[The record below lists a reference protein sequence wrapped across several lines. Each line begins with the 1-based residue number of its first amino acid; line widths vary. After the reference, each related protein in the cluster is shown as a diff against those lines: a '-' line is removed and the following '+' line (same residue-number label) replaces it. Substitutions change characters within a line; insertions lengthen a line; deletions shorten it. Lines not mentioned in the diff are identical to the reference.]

1 MKEIR
6 VRVYARVSNYV
17 SGSTL
22 YLNINGSDVI
32 PAVTVTNTTS
42 QLRIDYIGDIPS
54 STSITVKVDGTA
66 ESGFTLFVDRVYV
79 IAGFGL
85 TSTTPVN
92 ILTINAGYWDEYRIK
107 VNGNF
112 EYKIRFKWIVFGN
125 KKTTANVVL
134 TSNLQNKF
142 DLDYSISGDDG
153 DNVVPILSIP
163 FMGYQ

>member
-1 MKEIR
+1 MGYRATWRCKGRSWRFATFNSLYGILP
-6 VRVYARVSNYV
+6 SN
-17 SGSTL
+17 
-22 YLNINGSDVI
+22 
-32 PAVTVTNTTS
+32 A
-42 QLRIDYIGDIPS
+42 
-54 STSITVKVDGTA
+54 SITVKVDGVA

-92 ILTINAGYWDEYRIK
+92 ILTITAGYFDEYKIK

-153 DNVVPILSIP
+153 DNVVPIRNGFGDYTASFTISGNVGASGDILSIP
-163 FMGYQ
+163 